1 MPTRPVQLRPCH
13 EATNDHITG
22 PSIQASNQSPY
33 NPEYCSVATALIAI
47 ASLKPMPQPKP
58 FKSPA
63 AVNLTHG
70 DSGED
75 VKDLQDY
82 LEHFGYL
89 RRIGVDPHNQEKP
102 QAVSDL
108 PQAEPE
114 LFDDATLEALHH
126 YQQFLGLP
134 ISDRLDEATAVE
146 MSMPRCGVPDQGELS
161 GLGEF
166 VAAGNRWPKTDLT
179 YGFQEF
185 TTELTPQQ
193 IRSAIAAAFRLWSQV
208 TPLRFREVAMTS
220 NPDIVIRFVLGDHND
235 GTPFDGVGNVL
246 AHAFSPPPNGG
257 SLAGDTHFDDAET
270 WSVTIPATG
279 TDLVTVAAHEF
290 GHALGLAHSPVRG
303 ALMAPTYRG
312 PQRFLAQDDVDGIQS
327 IYGASAQTPFTD
339 VSRDIYRQE
348 ILDAV
353 GLRFIS
359 GFANRTFRPQELLTR
374 EQLVSMS
381 LEALKALSGVTLQI
395 PTQVSEKPFP
405 DVGTARW
412 SAAKIAF
419 ASANRIVNGY
429 ADGTFRPTLT
439 VTRAEMIAMLRRTAE
454 FAKSQRGFNPLL
466 TRKQPSFVFSDITRH
481 WAEDVIRQMSG
492 YGGVASPLNEQGRA
506 FFPNQPAQRNYGA
519 AATLRMLTCVQ
530 AESS

>member
-1 MPTRPVQLRPCH
+1 MP
-13 EATNDHITG
+13 
-22 PSIQASNQSPY
+22 PS
-33 NPEYCSVATALIAI
+33 
-47 ASLKPMPQPKP
+47 KP
-58 FKSPA
+58 FKSPTT
-63 AVNLTHG
+63 VNLTHG
-70 DSGED
+70 DSGPE
-75 VKDLQDY
+75 VRELQEY

-89 RRIGVDPHNQEKP
+89 RWIASDP
-102 QAVSDL
+102 QAPETLQAISDL

-114 LFDDATLEALHH
+114 LFDDATLEALHN

-146 MSMPRCGVPDQGELS
+146 MSLPRCGVPDQAQVA
-161 GLGEF
+161 GLGDF

-185 TTELTPQQ
+185 TAELTPQQ
-193 IRSAIAAAFRLWSQV
+193 IRSAIASAFRLWSQV
-208 TPLRFREVAMTS
+208 TPLRFQEVAITS
-220 NPDIVIRFVLGDHND
+220 NPDIIIRFVLGNHND

-312 PQRFLAQDDVDGIQS
+312 PQRFLTQDDMDGIQS
-327 IYGASAQTPFTD
+327 IYGASATTPFTD
-339 VSRDIYRQE
+339 VTRDIYRQE

-353 GLRFIS
+353 ALRFIS
-359 GFANRTFRPQELLTR
+359 GFANRTFRPQDLLTR

-381 LEALKALSGVTLQI
+381 LEALKTLSGVTLPI

-412 SAAKIAF
+412 SAPKIAF
-419 ASANRIVNGY
+419 ANANRIVNGY

-439 VTRAEMIAMLRRTAE
+439 VTRAEMMAVLRRTAE
-454 FAKSQRGFNPLL
+454 FAKSQLGFNPLL
-466 TRKQPSFVFSDITRH
+466 TRKQTPFIFSDITRH

-519 AATLRMLTCVQ
+519 AATLRMLNCVR
-530 AESS
+530 AEST